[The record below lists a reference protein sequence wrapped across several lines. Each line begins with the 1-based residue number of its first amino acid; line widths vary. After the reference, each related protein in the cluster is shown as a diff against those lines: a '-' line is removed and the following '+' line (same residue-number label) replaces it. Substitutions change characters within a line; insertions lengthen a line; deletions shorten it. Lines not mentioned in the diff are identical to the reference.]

1 MSGVI
6 GYYDVKEVNMIVGGV
21 IITGFADKSMI
32 KAKKDEDNSMV
43 KYSAKGDAAVAIS
56 HHAGGELEGTL
67 MQTSPHVAYLNELAT
82 KGTMVPAWVTS
93 NNEVSEQYGGTK
105 AIVMKPADAEFSGE
119 ITDRKFTIKVLDY
132 VAK

>member
-1 MSGVI
+1 MTGNI
-6 GYYDVKEVNMIVGGV
+6 GYYDVAKVNLIVGGV
-21 IITGFADKSMI
+21 IITGFAEKSMI
-32 KAKKDEDNSMV
+32 KAKKDEDNSSF
-43 KYSAKGDAAVAIS
+43 KYSPKGDSAVAVS
-56 HHAGGELEGTL
+56 YHAGGEIEVTL
-67 MQTSPHVAYLNELAT
+67 MQTSPHVAYLNSLAT
-82 KGTMVPAWVTS
+82 KGTMVPTWVTS